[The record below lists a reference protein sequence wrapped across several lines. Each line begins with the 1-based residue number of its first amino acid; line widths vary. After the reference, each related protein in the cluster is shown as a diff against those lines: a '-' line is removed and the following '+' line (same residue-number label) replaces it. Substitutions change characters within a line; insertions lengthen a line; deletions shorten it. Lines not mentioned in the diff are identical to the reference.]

1 MVRSHSPLSG
11 PGLQQRIPV
20 DELHR
25 SPSMSLIPAS
35 LPPLSAIGVVE
46 TDVADDDIPR
56 RRRDIVSDIVLRPE
70 LVEGLRGL
78 DSYSHLIV
86 IFLMHRSPSPA
97 TLLVH
102 PGHNPD
108 NPPVGTFAMRTRN
121 RPNPIGLAVVDL
133 LRIEGNRLTVR
144 RLDAYSGTPVLDL
157 KPYDHYDV
165 FTGIE
170 VPSWS
175 NSARGREAS

>member
-1 MVRSHSPLSG
+1 
-11 PGLQQRIPV
+11 
-20 DELHR
+20 
-25 SPSMSLIPAS
+25 MSLTLPA

-46 TDVADDDIPR
+46 TDVPDTDIPR

-78 DSYSHLIV
+78 DQYSHLIV
-86 IFLMHRSPSPA
+86 IFLMHRSPPPE

-102 PGHNPD
+102 PGHDPRNPA
-108 NPPVGTFAMRTRN
+108 VGTFAMRTRN

-144 RLDAYSGTPVLDL
+144 RLDASAGTPFLDI
-157 KPYDHYDV
+157 KPYDDYDV
-165 FTGIE
+165 FNGIQ
-170 VPSWS
+170 VPEWS
-175 NSARGREAS
+175 NSAPRRVPT

>member
-1 MVRSHSPLSG
+1 
-11 PGLQQRIPV
+11 
-20 DELHR
+20 
-25 SPSMSLIPAS
+25 MSLIPAS

-86 IFLMHRSPSPA
+86 IFLMHRSPPPE